1 MTNLLDR
8 GIDAARRLPPDAQED
23 IAGIVL
29 HLARGDDEAPL
40 PLKSEE
46 EAAIEVSK
54 AAAARGEF
62 ARDEVVR
69 AVWAKHGR

>member
-8 GIDAARRLPPDAQED
+8 GIEAARGLSPDAQED
-23 IAGIVL
+23 IARIVL
-29 HLARGDDEAPL
+29 HLARSDHEAPL

-54 AAAARGEF
+54 AAAARAEF
-62 ARDEVVR
+62 AGDEVVR
-69 AVWAKHGR
+69 AACAKNGR